1 MSGNIFVLNNGEI
14 TELHETL
21 FDNEDFFQS
30 LIERFPN
37 ILAGEQINPDS
48 PRKWILICREMGVPS
63 DDESGDKWS
72 LDHLFSDQDA
82 VPTFVEL
89 KRSTDTRIRREVV
102 AQMLDY
108 AANGTEYWTMDKI
121 RLSFEKS
128 GGTLADIGV
137 MPDDEDAYWRIFEE
151 NLRTGKIRLLFVA
164 DSIPMELRRIIEF
177 LNEQMKNTEVLA
189 VEIKQY
195 TSDGAIST
203 LVPRVVGQTSKAM
216 DVKQPKGQ
224 KVKWTEKMF
233 FEEAER
239 ISPESAAIC
248 RKMLDIINK
257 HNPRYFY
264 SETVAGSKFGGGI
277 LVWHNDLAL
286 FNLYVYKNAVM
297 VEIPFQYMKSSPF
310 ATESK
315 RKEILAKLN
324 SIPGMNIEPERYDKR
339 PNRDVLLLRDSAVF
353 DAFMKVFEDLINEH
367 SQWVT

>member
-37 ILAGEQINPDS
+37 ILAGEQINPEA

-63 DDESGDKWS
+63 DDENGDKWS

-82 VPTFVEL
+82 VPTFVEV

-108 AANGTEYWTMDKI
+108 ASNGTEYWTMDKI

-128 GGTLADIGV
+128 GGSLADIGV
-137 MPDDEDAYWRIFEE
+137 MPGEEEAYWRKFEE

-164 DSIPMELRRIIEF
+164 DAIPMELRRIIEF
-177 LNEQMKNTEVLA
+177 LNDQMKNTEVLGI
-189 VEIKQY
+189 EIKQY
-195 TSDGAIST
+195 TSDGSIST
-203 LVPRVVGQTSKAM
+203 LVPRVIGQTSKAM
-216 DVKQPKGQ
+216 DVKNPQGK
-224 KVKWTEKMF
+224 KIKWTEKMF
-233 FEEAER
+233 FEVAES
-239 ISPESAAIC
+239 INPESATIC

-264 SETVAGSKFGGGI
+264 SETVAGSKWGGGI
-277 LVWHNDLAL
+277 LVWHDDLAI
-286 FNLYVYKNAVM
+286 FNLYVYKKTVM
-297 VEIPFQYMKSSPF
+297 VEIPFQYMKSSTF

-324 SIPGMNIEPERYDKR
+324 AIPGMSIEAERYDKR
-339 PNRDVLLLRDSAVF
+339 PSLDVQLLRDSATF
-353 DAFMKVFEDLINEH
+353 EAFMKVFEDFIIEH
-367 SQWVT
+367 S